1 MIVFRRRVTRTM
13 VVGLSLLIVINY
25 KLFFFS
31 ILLNFILECS
41 FTFND
46 VHEM

>member
-25 KLFFFS
+25 KLFFLVFF
-31 ILLNFILECS
+31 LFYFRMQLHFQ
-41 FTFND
+41 
-46 VHEM
+46 

>member
-31 ILLNFILECS
+31 IFLFFYFRMQLHFQ
-41 FTFND
+41 
-46 VHEM
+46 

>member
-31 ILLNFILECS
+31 IFFFFYFRMQLHFQ
-41 FTFND
+41 
-46 VHEM
+46 

>member
-25 KLFFFS
+25 KLFFLVFFFY
-31 ILLNFILECS
+31 FILECS
-41 FTFND
+41 FTFSD

>member
-31 ILLNFILECS
+31 IFIL
-41 FTFND
+41 FYFRMQL
-46 VHEM
+46 HFQ

>member
-31 ILLNFILECS
+31 IFYFILECS

>member
-25 KLFFFS
+25 KLFFLVF
-31 ILLNFILECS
+31 FIL
-41 FTFND
+41 FYFRMQL
-46 VHEM
+46 HFQ

>member
-25 KLFFFS
+25 KLFFLYFFKCYFRMQ
-31 ILLNFILECS
+31 LHFQ
-41 FTFND
+41 
-46 VHEM
+46 

>member
-25 KLFFFS
+25 KLFFLVFF
-31 ILLNFILECS
+31 LNVILECS